1 MQRMLIPSGFAVAV
15 ILTFMAF
22 IFGCPQLSY
31 ADAPKDVK
39 LEYKFASQELMV
51 TVTHPSS
58 FPGLHH
64 VKNVEIKKNG
74 TVVST
79 NAYGRQP
86 DNSPF
91 TFTYKIEA
99 APGDTLEA
107 TATCNLA
114 GNKTTSITV
123 AR

>member
-1 MQRMLIPSGFAVAV
+1 MQRILIPSGFVVAV
-15 ILTFMAF
+15 LFTFTAF
-22 IFGCPQLSY
+22 VFGCPQRSY

-39 LEYKFASQELMV
+39 LGYNFNSQELAV
-51 TVTHPSS
+51 TIRHPSS

-74 TVVST
+74 AVVST
-79 NAYGRQP
+79 NAYTRQP
-86 DNSPF
+86 DQSPF

-99 APGDTLEA
+99 APGDTLEI
-107 TATCNLA
+107 TATCNMA

>member
-1 MQRMLIPSGFAVAV
+1 MQKILIPSGFVVAV
-15 ILTFMAF
+15 LLTFMAF
-22 IFGCPQLSY
+22 FFGCPQLSY
-31 ADAPKDVK
+31 ANAPKDVK
-39 LEYKFASQELMV
+39 LEYNFTSQELTV
-51 TVTHPSS
+51 TITHPSS
-58 FPGLHH
+58 FPVLHH

-79 NAYGRQP
+79 NAYNRQP

-99 APGDTLEA
+99 APGDILET
-107 TATCNLA
+107 TATCNMA
-114 GNKTTSITV
+114 GNKTSSITV